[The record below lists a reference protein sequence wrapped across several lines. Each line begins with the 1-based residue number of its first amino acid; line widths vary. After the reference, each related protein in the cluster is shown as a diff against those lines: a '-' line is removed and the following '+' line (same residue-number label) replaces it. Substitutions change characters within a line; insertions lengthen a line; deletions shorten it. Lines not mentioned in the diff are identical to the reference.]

1 MQEVCVPW
9 LWYCNASSFIFPTSW
24 RKFAEMDQTLQLNWK
39 SSTNYLIIVCE
50 WATEYPSVWGPIQQI
65 TLEACK
71 EFWKKKR
78 SYCAR
83 LQMFAEHIVGI
94 FQDWA

>member
-1 MQEVCVPW
+1 MHQ
-9 LWYCNASSFIFPTSW
+9 A
-24 RKFAEMDQTLQLNWK
+24 LQLNWK
-39 SSTNYLIIVCE
+39 PSTNYLITACE
-50 WATEYPSVWGPIQQI
+50 WATEYPSVWGPIQQT

-71 EFWKKKR
+71 ESWKKKKK

-94 FQDWA
+94 FQDWAKMLMTSQNWYLLK